1 MRCGGLSCAFC
12 FQWLLNYFHQILYVV
27 QSFSI
32 CIFPPLLFWNRIHI
46 EISKLMMMGISGHGY
61 GIGSIQNQS
70 ELNITRTFQIGDHT
84 GPYAEGLAQ

>member
-1 MRCGGLSCAFC
+1 VPSAFNGYLTI
-12 FQWLLNYFHQILYVV
+12 FIKFFMLFKVFRSV
-27 QSFSI
+27 FS
-32 CIFPPLLFWNRIHI
+32 PPLLFWNRIHI